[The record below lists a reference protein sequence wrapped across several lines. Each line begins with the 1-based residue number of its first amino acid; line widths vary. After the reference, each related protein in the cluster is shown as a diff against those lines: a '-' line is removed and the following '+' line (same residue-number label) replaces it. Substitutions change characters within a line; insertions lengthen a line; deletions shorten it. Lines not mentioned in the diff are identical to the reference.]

1 MKPGVINQI
10 SAQYDSLTAIVNKVS
25 KSNNKDLVELKKQW
39 ETFGLLLQQFLQG
52 HFEEVETLKKEL
64 TAQKMESEEIIKRL
78 EEKVAELEAAVSK
91 MDYAFSEKVCQ
102 REYAK
107 VWNLLEKK
115 TKVFLTTAEYINRL
129 VKSSGVDYSVVII
142 EWGKA
147 LEGELEV
154 KLYIPYFQYRTTP
167 LPVEGGKFCQN
178 MNRLLAGRINN
189 LPFALMFAALKPTA
203 RKGNDYYNDFHTFI
217 RVEKWDYGIL
227 QNPQFYEVGADYAST
242 FRNGA
247 AHSSIMSAEA
257 AKECRRKTRTLIND
271 FIMACPSKK

>member
-1 MKPGVINQI
+1 MLEPFEMEEKCFELFSRLGWDVSYPNPGC
-10 SAQYDSLTAIVNKVS
+10 ADPGYDLALNHNDELYGAVLAIKFDDL
-25 KSNNKDLVELKKQW
+25 KKRAKLVELI
-39 ETFGLLLQQFLQG
+39 LDR
-52 HFEEVETLKKEL
+52 V
-64 TAQKMESEEIIKRL
+64 
-78 EEKVAELEAAVSK
+78 VSDWK
-91 MDYAFSEKVCQ
+91 
-102 REYAK
+102 
-107 VWNLLEKK
+107 
-115 TKVFLTTAEYINRL
+115 
-129 VKSSGVDYSVVII
+129 
-142 EWGKA
+142 
-147 LEGELEV
+147 GELEV